1 MEVDIGRDDVS
12 ADVKRDNLGC
22 LSLLTNISYKIGN
35 LWRSAKNEYIKQLEN
50 NVTKALNKLAYD
62 ISSER
67 EELVARMIP
76 LLVTDEETAR
86 KYVTTVIEKARF
98 ESLIELLKEEISCRE
113 KILKKDE
120 DFLKENES
128 IDENLNTQVDNH
140 HEILTKMEG
149 EINNFKKKIDE
160 ENNTLEQLKK
170 DNSLFESPEVYK
182 VIKDFILNVIKLK
195 TVVVLGYI
203 SYGQEFTRISSA
215 YTRGAVQLR
224 LVIPYEGVLGLIS
237 HHEKP
242 EKLSPDIYFN
252 TEVGIKASFPILREL
267 ANIDEKKVN
276 LSTGTGLMIRDRIG
290 IGCTLEYN
298 PIIKKYE
305 FDTQQGFKLVH
316 EQLVRGR
323 VNLSLLGSEVRAGVQ
338 GSVYASISVSK
349 AVYSTD
355 DEKLKI
361 FANLGVTGVNA
372 ALCGSLAYFLFPPD
386 VATTVGAAV
395 AGQVLGGYMAA
406 KIPKIAP
413 NKQTTQSMEVNNA
426 GVALGV
432 PVQTGFGGGLV
443 FRGSGKIPILSRVP
457 KATAPQSQAG
467 EMQVRRRDAA
477 PENSQ

>member
-1 MEVDIGRDDVS
+1 MINE
-12 ADVKRDNLGC
+12 AKKDNVGC
-22 LSLLTNISYKIGN
+22 LSFLTNNVLTNIPHTIGN
-35 LWRSAKNEYIKQLEN
+35 LWTSAKNECVKQLERK
-50 NVTKALNKLAYD
+50 VTGEINKLTD
-62 ISSER
+62 SIVSEHDC
-67 EELVARMIP
+67 LVNNLMKFLA
-76 LLVTDEETAR
+76 TDEETTK
-86 KYVTTVIEKARF
+86 KYVSIAIEKARLDF
-98 ESLIELLKEEISCRE
+98 IVEFLKEEISSLQEVLGSEVTHFEGSVSENE
-113 KILKKDE
+113 KERLTIQMEVNKTRLSEMKGKLHSFEAQFDEQSKVLSMLKK
-120 DFLKENES
+120 ES
-128 IDENLNTQVDNH
+128 SFSDNLDA
-140 HEILTKMEG
+140 
-149 EINNFKKKIDE
+149 
-160 ENNTLEQLKK
+160 
-170 DNSLFESPEVYK
+170 YK
-182 VIKDFILNVIKLK
+182 VTKAFFFDVITFKS
-195 TVVVLGYI
+195 TVALGYI
-203 SYGQEFTRISSA
+203 SYGREFNTFTSA
-215 YTRGAVQLR
+215 YTRGAVQSR
-224 LVIPYEGVLGLIS
+224 LVIPYEDLVSMIS

-242 EKLSPDIYFN
+242 KKLSPDIYLN
-252 TEVGIKASFPILREL
+252 TEVGIKTSFPILGTL

-276 LSTGTGLMIRDRIG
+276 FSIGTGAMIRDRIG

-316 EQLVRGR
+316 EQLARGR

-361 FANLGVTGVNA
+361 FANLGVTGVSA
-372 ALCGSLAYFLFPPD
+372 ASLGLLAYFLLPPD
-386 VATTVGAAV
+386 VATTAGTAV
-395 AGQVLGGYMAA
+395 AGQVVGGYLAA

-413 NKQTTQSMEVNNA
+413 NKQITQSMEVNNA